1 MGVGE
6 RWRGGGAR
14 SQHLPAWVY
23 VDDDHDDGDDDL
35 IKNPHWFAVVKK
47 KKPSKSV
54 FMGNFYYR
62 FLLDM
67 GQTKAANVFSPLKTE
82 LVFFFDWASTGFI
95 GFSDL
100 CLALVAFHLAVID
113 CKEVLLVLLL
123 LLVLIGFYL
132 VKRNFNWILKV
143 QMDCNYISVAII
155 NTDSYWVLFLFREF

>member
-1 MGVGE
+1 MSAYT
-6 RWRGGGAR
+6 GGGAR